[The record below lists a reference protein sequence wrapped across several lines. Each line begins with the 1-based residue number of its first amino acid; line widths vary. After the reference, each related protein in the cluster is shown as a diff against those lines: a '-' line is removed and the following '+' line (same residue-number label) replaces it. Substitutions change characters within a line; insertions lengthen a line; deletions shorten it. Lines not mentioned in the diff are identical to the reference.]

1 MKWKGV
7 CVKKKKNIFSF
18 LDFPLPIFLLSRA
31 FFLNFPID
39 SKSLTEKNIT
49 YRRHFFLNSHMFF
62 TRVIKKPIREH
73 FQQYQFPPR
82 EKKNLYVKKFSNVN
96 TPEKLGLSMKV
107 AQTCAWKRV
116 FVRKKSQKR
125 PKNSFAHTFD
135 FHIEKK
141 TESAKIRGPPFH
153 LIQKFGDAP
162 RPPNSKI

>member
-1 MKWKGV
+1 M
-7 CVKKKKNIFSF
+7 KKKQNIFSF

-49 YRRHFFLNSHMFF
+49 YGRHFFLNSPMFF

-107 AQTCAWKRV
+107 AQTCA
-116 FVRKKSQKR
+116 
-125 PKNSFAHTFD
+125 
-135 FHIEKK
+135 
-141 TESAKIRGPPFH
+141 
-153 LIQKFGDAP
+153 
-162 RPPNSKI
+162 